1 MIVHQIGHLLKVRLR
16 CLQHVSKFRVG
27 YLMQQ
32 PLELGQLL
40 VEALSIALQ
49 LFRLLDVL
57 QQTPVDQLETIVYL
71 PLAVLQ
77 LMQLGKRAAGS
88 LNQGLV

>member
-1 MIVHQIGHLLKVRLR
+1 MPAACVQIPCRL
-16 CLQHVSKFRVG
+16 FDAAA
-27 YLMQQ
+27 
-32 PLELGQLL
+32 LELGQLL